1 MHLHFCV
8 HHWVLWWFYV
18 GIACGVVALV
28 NVLFRDLT
36 RTQETVILAIGV
48 LFWLL
53 GGLVCY
59 AYEGIQLIV
68 KPQQQPP
75 HLETREDDDQKE
87 WRPASDFVLPG
98 TQRRFLPSEPR
109 LRRPRRTPSARTFR

>member
-1 MHLHFCV
+1 MYLHFRV
-8 HHWVLWWFYV
+8 HHWVVWWFYV

-36 RTQETVILAIGV
+36 RTQETVILVIGV

-59 AYEGIQLIV
+59 AYEGIQLMV

-87 WRPASDFVLPG
+87 WHPASDFVLPG
-98 TQRRFLPSEPR
+98 TQRRFLPSEAR
-109 LRRPRRTPSARTFR
+109 LGRPRRTPSAKMFR